1 VSRRPQNAQSAL
13 AAHAAP
19 EPGRAEAAPKA
30 NPYLRPR
37 EDRSAQ
43 TGQTGQASQTGQ
55 PRQTA
60 QTIQAAQAVRQG
72 RAEQTDQPDRTNWAN
87 RTNQAGRAERAD
99 QADQTGQDPQGAS
112 ETEEIDRAAK
122 TFQDYLDSVPS
133 EMSFSFDKEAGRSV
147 FRLVNPV
154 TGEVLKQ
161 FPPDEFLN
169 MVKRL
174 RDVSDAFAQGG
185 ALMDV
190 RL

>member
-1 VSRRPQNAQSAL
+1 M
-13 AAHAAP
+13 
-19 EPGRAEAAPKA
+19 
-30 NPYLRPR
+30 
-37 EDRSAQ
+37 
-43 TGQTGQASQTGQ
+43 GQAG
-55 PRQTA
+55 
-60 QTIQAAQAVRQG
+60 QAVRQG
-72 RAEQTDQPDRTNWAN
+72 QAAWPEGAA
-87 RTNQAGRAERAD
+87 AGRTEQAD
-99 QADQTGQDPQGAS
+99 QADLAGQADRAGRTDKDPGAS
-112 ETEEIDRAAK
+112 EMDRAAR

-133 EMSFSFDKEAGRSV
+133 EMSFSYDKEAGRSI